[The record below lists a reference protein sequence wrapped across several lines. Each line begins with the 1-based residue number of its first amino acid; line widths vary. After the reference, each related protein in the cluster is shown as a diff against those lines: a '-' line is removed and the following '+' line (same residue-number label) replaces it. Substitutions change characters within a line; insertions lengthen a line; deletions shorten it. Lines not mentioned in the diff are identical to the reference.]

1 MLMSHAQ
8 HLNSFLD
15 NRLPTYVE
23 MSALQGLAA
32 MSSRCMQQA
41 TLTHTFTPAS
51 TTNLLYFD
59 QVDWRERKAR
69 SNSLAECRG
78 LWLTQLKSNSS
89 SRRSSP
95 TTSCSGCKR
104 RSTHEILTNE
114 DSSSDVSSCEE
125 GSDDS
130 DTESTKRPKRRK
142 LLIHRHNVL
151 SHNETIKQFIVGR

>member
-1 MLMSHAQ
+1 MSHAQ

>member
-1 MLMSHAQ
+1 MSHAQ

-104 RSTHEILTNE
+104 RLTHEIDVTNE

-142 LLIHRHNVL
+142 LLVHRHNIL